1 MTIKEFQL
9 TKLRS
14 VLHYR
19 EMEAKNLFPQE
30 LLEVVHSIAVNTNF
44 TLLCKKIC
52 HHGSIAYSF
61 KSNIFWYHVWSY
73 CNLNVCNDHDKD
85 KMQKHSTIL
94 LWSYTNASWCNKR
107 FQTYRYRLRLIFPRQ
122 FKKDTP
128 KGLEPVLIKY
138 LTIKQ
143 SSHRECLNRY
153 IVHSL

>member
-30 LLEVVHSIAVNTNF
+30 LLEVVHNIAVNTNF

-61 KSNIFWYHVWSY
+61 KSNIF
-73 CNLNVCNDHDKD
+73 
-85 KMQKHSTIL
+85 
-94 LWSYTNASWCNKR
+94 
-107 FQTYRYRLRLIFPRQ
+107 
-122 FKKDTP
+122 
-128 KGLEPVLIKY
+128 
-138 LTIKQ
+138 
-143 SSHRECLNRY
+143 
-153 IVHSL
+153 